1 MHAQEHENVQ
11 AQKALHNRS
20 CKEDVM
26 KTIST
31 IVLSLLVAVSYALAS
46 GGTEVEGLGLM
57 GALFIAFG
65 VLIVLH
71 QFVPGLILLGGM
83 LKGIFS
89 STEKKASKVNS
100 H

>member
-1 MHAQEHENVQ
+1 
-11 AQKALHNRS
+11 
-20 CKEDVM
+20 M

-31 IVLSLLVAVSYALAS
+31 IVLSLLVTVSCALAS

-57 GALFIAFG
+57 AAFFIAFG

-71 QFVPGLILLGGM
+71 QFIPGLMLLGGM

-89 STEKKASKVNS
+89 PTDKKVSNVSSN
-100 H
+100 

>member
-1 MHAQEHENVQ
+1 
-11 AQKALHNRS
+11 
-20 CKEDVM
+20 M

-31 IVLSLLVAVSYALAS
+31 TLLTLLVTVSHAAAS
-46 GGTEVEGLGLM
+46 GGTGMEGPGLM

-71 QFVPGLILLGGM
+71 QFLPGLTLLGGM

-89 STEKKASKVNS
+89 STDKKVPNVSGNQ
-100 H
+100 